1 MFEKKHV
8 ENGVIFNN
16 VLYLAGWAVICDTVE
31 DEIKTIFEGVG
42 EELKKHGTGFE
53 NVLRVTVYLR
63 DLHDRERYLNK
74 YWEKYFP
81 KNPPART
88 CLEAG
93 LGECRAEM
101 DFYVAVPD

>member
-1 MFEKKHV
+1 MFEKKNV
-8 ENGVIFNN
+8 ECGVIFNN
-16 VLYLAGWAVICDTVE
+16 VLYLSGWSVIADSAE
-31 DEIKTIFEGVG
+31 DEIKKIFAGVG
-42 EELKKHGTGFE
+42 EQLKKNGTSFE

-74 YWEKYFP
+74 MWAEHFP

-93 LGECRAEM
+93 LGECRVEM